1 MMDPRR
7 GGGVHFDEIGLGVV
21 LDIFFQFKNIRKGIY
36 FIFYLF
42 KLFLKDFSSCIH
54 QQAPGP
60 TLVTEENSNYWKE
73 ILSHPGL
80 GQKRLRFPSS
90 TGRAG
95 IKIYSALV
103 RSIRSQMGT

>member
-1 MMDPRR
+1 M
-7 GGGVHFDEIGLGVV
+7 
-21 LDIFFQFKNIRKGIY
+21 
-36 FIFYLF
+36 FYLF
-42 KLFLKDFSSCIH
+42 KLFWKDFSSCIH